1 MRAYRL
7 LAGFTLALA
16 LLSLAPER
24 AAAHARPQ
32 RAEPPMEGV
41 AADPPPR
48 LVVWF
53 SEGVRNA
60 GSGLQ
65 VMDSAGNRVDLGDAQ
80 VDLTDPDRKVMWVS
94 LQPLA
99 DGVYTVRWQSHSAD
113 DDHEADGTFRFGIG
127 SSTVLPP
134 ASGGEPAPA
143 AAIDPTAAGELD
155 RAART

>member
-1 MRAYRL
+1 MRMYRL

-41 AADPPPR
+41 AAAAPPR

-65 VMDSAGNRVDLGDAQ
+65 VVDSAGNQVDLGDAQ
-80 VDLTDPDRKVMWVS
+80 VDLTDPDRKQMWVS

-99 DGVYTVRWQSHSAD
+99 DGVYTVRWQTHSAD
-113 DDHEADGTFRFGIG
+113 DDHDADGTFRFGIG
-127 SSTVLPP
+127 ASTVLPP
-134 ASGGEPAPA
+134 ATSSGPLPDVTTDPA
-143 AAIDPTAAGELD
+143 G
-155 RAART
+155 